1 MQYWI
6 LFCLLYINDIAKEIT
21 NDIRLFADGS
31 SLFVMVDNNV
41 DQATNSLVTDLG
53 RVYKWSKKWV
63 VDFNQSKTVN
73 VDLFTRRNIIY
84 PNITFGIYGPTIR
97 YEHSYRHLGI

>member
-6 LFCLLYINDIAKEIT
+6 PFCLLYINDIAKEIT

-53 RVYKWSKKWV
+53 RVY
-63 VDFNQSKTVN
+63 
-73 VDLFTRRNIIY
+73 
-84 PNITFGIYGPTIR
+84 
-97 YEHSYRHLGI
+97 